1 MSIDREALERLALE
15 ICSPDLYYDLAD
27 NIDDLDNSELNR
39 LIDADGDFE
48 QELAI
53 YNLDIKDFE

>member
-1 MSIDREALERLALE
+1 MSIDREALKRLALE

-27 NIDDLDNSELNR
+27 NLDTLDNSELNR
-39 LIDADGDFE
+39 LIDAGGDFE

>member
-1 MSIDREALERLALE
+1 MSVDREALERLALMT
-15 ICSPDLYYDLAD
+15 CSPDLYYDLAD
-27 NIDDLDNSELNR
+27 NLDTLDNGELNR
-39 LIDADGDFE
+39 LIEAGGNFE